1 MYHII
6 AKSSF
11 PCVLIARFCF
21 YIINNF
27 KKQTYSSSVRKLL
40 PVSYNPYYSP
50 FSWFKARIVSPCF
63 VSSRKQQSFSLLVHE
78 SMEAPIMYSSI
89 LFEQMK
95 ATLFSST
102 SLHFCWSIT
111 GSRWNELRILRI
123 NKVEFRSLVQISC
136 YRIDELSGDY
146 RIIYLIR
153 VYYHGMWSMSGPRFD
168 VCSALS
174 A

>member
-1 MYHII
+1 MYYII

-50 FSWFKARIVSPCF
+50 FSWFKARIVNPF
-63 VSSRKQQSFSLLVHE
+63 FSSRKQQIFSLLVHE

-95 ATLFSST
+95 ATLFYSI

-111 GSRWNELRILRI
+111 TWNELRIFRI
-123 NKVEFRSLVQISC
+123 NKVEIRSLVQISC
-136 YRIDELSGDY
+136 FKIDELLE
-146 RIIYLIR
+146 II
-153 VYYHGMWSMSGPRFD
+153 G
-168 VCSALS
+168 
-174 A
+174 